1 MIKVHL
7 SGLIPELLLFS
18 LLSWQGEISP
28 GMMMYKIFGMAAVAV
43 LVLLALLG
51 AAGFL
56 AAQNSAGSGAM
67 VSAGGAA
74 GQALSGGGVS
84 VGPGGAQTFSL
95 GSGFMYSMMSIG
107 ADEASKLQQQG
118 VRTITVPAGQMVY
131 VTSSTGQPMS
141 IDTRPDVTPNTI
153 VFGPGG
159 LAGVGAWAGPGTG
172 AWAGPAGVVASAG
185 GTGVSV
191 GTGPAG
197 TGVFVGTGPG
207 GTGVS
212 VGTGTGLSMGAGPGG
227 SMQMY
232 SFTGSPGQAFLVTQQ
247 SGGTMDRVLV
257 VFQ

>member
-18 LLSWQGEISP
+18 LLSWRGEISP
-28 GMMMYKIFGMAAVAV
+28 GMMMYKIFGMAAMAV

-56 AAQNSAGSGAM
+56 AARDSAGSGAM
-67 VSAGGAA
+67 VSAGGTA
-74 GQALSGGGVS
+74 GQVLSSGGVS

-118 VRTITVPAGQMVY
+118 VRTIKMPAGQMVY
-131 VTSSTGQPMS
+131 VTSSTGQPLS
-141 IDTRPDVTPNTI
+141 IDTRPGVTPNTI

-212 VGTGTGLSMGAGPGG
+212 VGTGTGVGMGAGPGG
-227 SMQMY
+227 SVQMY

>member
-1 MIKVHL
+1 
-7 SGLIPELLLFS
+7 
-18 LLSWQGEISP
+18 
-28 GMMMYKIFGMAAVAV
+28 MYKIFGMAAMAV

-56 AAQNSAGSGAM
+56 AARDSAGSGAM
-67 VSAGGAA
+67 VSAGGTA
-74 GQALSGGGVS
+74 GQVSGGGVS

-141 IDTRPDVTPNTI
+141 IDTRPGVTPNTI

-212 VGTGTGLSMGAGPGG
+212 VGTGTGVSVGTGTGVSMGAGPGG
-227 SMQMY
+227 SVQMY